1 MFGKRRR
8 VSDDIGLY
16 IGSSTSVEGRVFS
29 SKGYINIAG
38 AFKGDIVSQDL
49 VIVSEGGKVEGT
61 IKAKE
66 LHVFGKVNGNVDIEN
81 ELIIGIKGLVEGEA
95 VYGSLHVEEGGQIKG
110 KMSPRSSKSNSNPS
124 DPKKIKQN
132 KNQAKSERK

>member
-16 IGSSTSVEGRVFS
+16 VGSSTSVEGKVFS

-66 LHVFGKVNGNVDIEN
+66 LHVFGRVNGNVEVEN

-110 KMSPRSSKSNSNPS
+110 KMSPRSSKSTPS
-124 DPKKIKQN
+124 DNN
-132 KNQAKSERK
+132 KRNNPHKPQGKKSERK